1 VELDRLRERYRGERA
16 RNYDRERVGSAE
28 WQREQAVVESFLHN
42 SELQPDDVVLD
53 IPVGTGRFLDFYKS
67 LGCRVVGLD
76 ISEEMLE
83 QAVVRAASLDLDAD
97 LRIGDITRI
106 EADDSSAKVVVCVRI
121 LNLLGFNNFKLA
133 LGEAARVSSAY
144 VIAGIQVRR
153 MPTKERVSRLR
164 PVLRWP
170 LWKAQEKKV
179 RTTEPH
185 PENSVLR
192 EFRQRRLTVVR
203 REVILDSKSAV
214 YYLYLLRKS
223 K

>member
-1 VELDRLRERYRGERA
+1 
-16 RNYDRERVGSAE
+16 
-28 WQREQAVVESFLHN
+28 
-42 SELQPDDVVLD
+42 
-53 IPVGTGRFLDFYKS
+53 
-67 LGCRVVGLD
+67 
-76 ISEEMLE
+76 MLE